1 MNMNDLLWLRVRF
14 FNWLNQKL
22 YGRNLRI
29 YDVYKASLLPKVDL
43 EKENKELREENQ
55 ALRERITKLE
65 EELDK

>member
-1 MNMNDLLWLRVRF
+1 MNLNDLLWLRVRF
-14 FNWLNQKL
+14 SNWLIQKL
-22 YGRNLRI
+22 GGRNLRI